1 MTQPPPLT
9 PLPPPERP
17 APVIQEPVEEEE
29 EDDYTASSDN
39 NSIDNNSVADDN
51 DAEEEISFKEPSLV
65 IPSPPKSKSP
75 SRLTSPLGQHNF
87 QQPQAAT
94 PSPPR
99 STMTQH
105 GVLNIVPPSQH
116 GVKNSSRV
124 SSHPIDPAR
133 NDHNQSNMRTS
144 LRTKAKILSPPRVPL
159 QTSHNLSQQNVAT
172 SIEDDQDLSVD
183 RIKVKIKVPS
193 PPPSPA
199 KRDPSPP
206 PPVVQRLSPVE
217 SRQVQNEQVKSSN
230 NGDAPAQRGYGRRP
244 IKTPLN
250 ALLAQPAPTPLST
263 LDEPE
268 IEQVKSS
275 DNGDVPLPAQR
286 SYGRR
291 TIKTSVQPTPTPLK
305 TLDEPEIEP
314 VQSSDNGDV
323 PLPAQRSYGRRPI
336 KTPLNALPTH
346 PAPTPLKTLDEPE
359 IKKFKPE
366 LIHKVD
372 ERPISKSISLHSEL
386 LVEEDSKNAIELKPD
401 LIKSASLPASSSSNV
416 DVLMPPPAALS
427 GGAIGVVR
435 PKKSFFKSKSK
446 SGQTSGVGATGG
458 SSASG
463 QSRKGLASYK
473 HSFGAEDKNKDD
485 EVMREKV
492 FLKAITDMDFE
503 DEGPSP
509 SEMSFRLVLIV

>member
-1 MTQPPPLT
+1 MKAGTLTQPPPLT
-9 PLPPPERP
+9 PLPPPEPP

-75 SRLTSPLGQHNF
+75 SRLTSPLGQHKF

-99 STMTQH
+99 STMTQHGVMNMVQPSQH

-172 SIEDDQDLSVD
+172 PIEDEHDLSVD

-230 NGDAPAQRGYGRRP
+230 NGDAP
-244 IKTPLN
+244 I
-250 ALLAQPAPTPLST
+250 
-263 LDEPE
+263 
-268 IEQVKSS
+268 
-275 DNGDVPLPAQR
+275 
-286 SYGRR
+286 
-291 TIKTSVQPTPTPLK
+291 
-305 TLDEPEIEP
+305 
-314 VQSSDNGDV
+314 
-323 PLPAQRSYGRRPI
+323 PAQRSYGRRPI
-336 KTPLNALPTH
+336 KTPLNALPAH

-366 LIHKVD
+366 PIHKVD
-372 ERPISKSISLHSEL
+372 ERPISKSLSLHSEL

-401 LIKSASLPASSSSNV
+401 LIKSASLPASSGSNV
-416 DVLMPPPAALS
+416 DALMPPPAALS

-458 SSASG
+458 SSAGG
-463 QSRKGLASYK
+463 QNRKGLASYK

-485 EVMREKV
+485 EVMRQKV
-492 FLKAITDMDFE
+492 FHKAITDMDFE

-509 SEMSFRLVLIV
+509 SEMSFRLVLIHCLMPMNYLKYLIRTFISKFGQLISDRIYILKVRKYHK

>member
-1 MTQPPPLT
+1 MLTQPPPLT

-75 SRLTSPLGQHNF
+75 SRLTSPLGQHKF

-105 GVLNIVPPSQH
+105 GVMNMAQPSQHGVMNIVPPSQH

-124 SSHPIDPAR
+124 SSHPIEPAR
-133 NDHNQSNMRTS
+133 NDHHQSNMRTS

-172 SIEDDQDLSVD
+172 PIEGEHDLSVD

-193 PPPSPA
+193 PPPSPT
-199 KRDPSPP
+199 KRDPSPQ

-217 SRQVQNEQVKSSN
+217 SQQVQNEQVKSSN

-291 TIKTSVQPTPTPLK
+291 PVKTS
-305 TLDEPEIEP
+305 
-314 VQSSDNGDV
+314 
-323 PLPAQRSYGRRPI
+323 
-336 KTPLNALPTH
+336 LNALPVH
-346 PAPTPLKTLDEPE
+346 PAPTSLKTLDEPE

-366 LIHKVD
+366 TIHKVE
-372 ERPISKSISLHSEL
+372 ERPISKSLSLHSEL
-386 LVEEDSKNAIELKPD
+386 LVEEDSKNSIELKPD
-401 LIKSASLPASSSSNV
+401 LIKSASLPASSGSNV
-416 DVLMPPPAALS
+416 DTLMPPPAALS
-427 GGAIGVVR
+427 GGTIGVVR

-492 FLKAITDMDFE
+492 FHKAITDMDFE

>member
-1 MTQPPPLT
+1 MLTQPPPLI
-9 PLPPPERP
+9 PLPPPEPP

-75 SRLTSPLGQHNF
+75 SRLTSPLGQHKF

-105 GVLNIVPPSQH
+105 GVMNMAQPSQHGVMNIVPPSQH

-124 SSHPIDPAR
+124 SSHPIEPAR
-133 NDHNQSNMRTS
+133 NDHHQSNMRTS

-172 SIEDDQDLSVD
+172 PIEGEHDLSVD

-193 PPPSPA
+193 PPPSPT
-199 KRDPSPP
+199 KRDPSPQ

-217 SRQVQNEQVKSSN
+217 SQQVQNEQVKSSN

-291 TIKTSVQPTPTPLK
+291 PVKTS
-305 TLDEPEIEP
+305 
-314 VQSSDNGDV
+314 
-323 PLPAQRSYGRRPI
+323 
-336 KTPLNALPTH
+336 LNALPVH
-346 PAPTPLKTLDEPE
+346 PAPTSLKTLDEPE

-366 LIHKVD
+366 TIHKVE
-372 ERPISKSISLHSEL
+372 ERPISKSLSLHSEL
-386 LVEEDSKNAIELKPD
+386 LVEEDSKNSIELKPD
-401 LIKSASLPASSSSNV
+401 LIKSASLPASSGSNV
-416 DVLMPPPAALS
+416 DTLMPPPAALS
-427 GGAIGVVR
+427 GGTIGVVR

-492 FLKAITDMDFE
+492 FHKAITDMDFE